1 MLGVVLILLSELD
14 FSTPKA
20 EESVQTGDYAQYVST
35 LNDELT
41 NVISSIDGVGDCKV
55 MITLKIQKRMFTQK
69 TAKLLLQTV
78 LILKIMNMLFIT
90 VKTEILRFC

>member
-1 MLGVVLILLSELD
+1 MVAIIKDKVFNIFQKKDSRNKILIVAAVLGVVLILLSELD

-41 NVISSIDGVGDCKV
+41 SVISSIDGVGDLCY
-55 MITLKIQKRMFTQK
+55 L
-69 TAKLLLQTV
+69 
-78 LILKIMNMLFIT
+78 
-90 VKTEILRFC
+90 